1 MFIKK
6 LFRFFCVALLAS
18 GLSASAFA
26 AAERGSPDE
35 AMAMVKKAVAFAKG
49 KGKDKLLAEVSN
61 PKGQFIDRD
70 LYLSVYDFNGT
81 VLAHGT
87 NPKLIGKD
95 VSGLKDGDG
104 SWAAMWEQRSKERGK
119 PEHIPGWK
127 AGDYGSTIENPPH
140 MALAGPWTNGQPP
153 RAAGG

>member
-1 MFIKK
+1 MLIKK
-6 LFRFFCVALLAS
+6 LFRFFSVALLAS

-26 AAERGSPDE
+26 SAERGSPDE
-35 AMAMVKKAVAFAKG
+35 AMAMVKKAVAFAKA

-81 VLAHGT
+81 VVAHGT

-95 VSGLKDGDG
+95 VSTLADPDGKFFIKEIIAQAKANGKGRQDYKWPHPVTKEYQAKSAYFEVVDG
-104 SWAAMWEQRSKERGK
+104 VIVSCGYYK
-119 PEHIPGWK
+119 
-127 AGDYGSTIENPPH
+127 Y
-140 MALAGPWTNGQPP
+140 
-153 RAAGG
+153 